1 MSFIKL
7 RGENMDSMKT
17 NFSLPFNSYDFFG
30 YILPGTLFSFGML
43 YLFKD
48 EVIEIVSNHDFMQQI
63 MGMST
68 FLAIMVLLG
77 MLALLY
83 FIGQVIGCVSHLLY
97 DRLLVR
103 NVIGYPFQYILDLKP
118 RPDDSV
124 RITYLLLVVLALQI
138 TAIPLIYETLCRFGI
153 LTVIGGWRL
162 CVIWLSIFS
171 VLFLLA
177 FILRFCLVMS
187 RMRRMDDRDHYVK
200 KTKNGSIENDE
211 TMVKL
216 CERARRFVWYIFF
229 PIRKLTSTDTKVS
242 PAIREKFISR
252 FKKSTTLNLNEQK
265 EYNSDAYWLTYISL
279 IKFDAKHDV
288 KISNWLN
295 LYGCLRNYSCVFLI
309 LTFAISFRQWI
320 HVYNSEILIPDT
332 RFLLISLALCLILFV
347 RYWIIY
353 FGYYTKYI
361 IRAYAME
368 EENI

>member
-1 MSFIKL
+1 
-7 RGENMDSMKT
+7 MDSMKT

-124 RITYLLLVVLALQI
+124 RVTYLFLILFAWQIVIVPLA
-138 TAIPLIYETLCRFGI
+138 YETFCRLGW
-153 LTVIGGWRL
+153 LTNKGGWVM
-162 CVIWLSIFS
+162 CVIWLSIFFIVFFIS
-171 VLFLLA
+171 
-177 FILRFCLVMS
+177 FILRCILVIS

-200 KTKNGSIENDE
+200 LPEEGSIENDE
-211 TMVKL
+211 AMVKL
-216 CERARRFVWYIFF
+216 CEKTRRIAWYILF
-229 PIRKLTSTDTKVS
+229 PVRKLTSTDTKVS
-242 PAIREKFISR
+242 PIIREQFISR

-320 HVYNSEILIPDT
+320 HVYDSEILIPDT
-332 RFLLISLALCLILFV
+332 RFSLISLALCLILFV